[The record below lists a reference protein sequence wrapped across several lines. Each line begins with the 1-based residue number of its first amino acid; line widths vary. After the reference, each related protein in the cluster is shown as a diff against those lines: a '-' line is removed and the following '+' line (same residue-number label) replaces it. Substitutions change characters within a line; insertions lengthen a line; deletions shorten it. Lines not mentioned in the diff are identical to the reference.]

1 VKTTLR
7 ALLLIILA
15 AGIAGLCVAEDS
27 ASFEPGGELETERQ
41 DDIEDRVPSDD
52 ADKPK
57 RDWFIKLENTINY
70 DSNPA
75 VAPSDEED
83 DWADIFKLTM
93 GKTFKKSGPHEV
105 GGQYSLYG
113 EFYSDQNERN
123 ILGHTL
129 DLYYG
134 RIKTPTSFRLD
145 YMYSRYELD
154 NDVYLRKHTI
164 APLLF
169 YAPGGKNIEMLRFA
183 YSLNE
188 YPTMETLDGSD
199 WSIQL
204 RHFQFLDE
212 AKKKR
217 VNFSY
222 KYSTTDTDDDDQ
234 SYDAHQI
241 GVGLRAP
248 MGGSGI
254 IAEISVDYTHKEYDG
269 GRDDDGWAYGINFT
283 KPVSENWSVS
293 LGYTGNDNDSND
305 PVADYSRNVVSFTVS
320 ASF

>member
-1 VKTTLR
+1 VNTTLR
-7 ALLLIILA
+7 LLLTILLA
-15 AGIAGLCVAEDS
+15 ACVVGVCAAEDS

-41 DDIEDRVPSDD
+41 DDIEDRVPQDD
-52 ADKPK
+52 GGAPRKN
-57 RDWFIKLENTINY
+57 WFVKLENKINY

-83 DWADIFKLTM
+83 DWADIFMLTM
-93 GKTFKKSGPHEV
+93 GKTFKKSGPHEL
-105 GGQYSLYG
+105 GGQYSFYG

-134 RIKTPTSFRLD
+134 KMATPTSFRLD

-154 NDVYLRKHTI
+154 TDVYLRKHTV

-169 YAPGGKNIEMLRFA
+169 YAPGGKRIEMLRFA
-183 YSLNE
+183 YSFNE

-199 WSIQL
+199 WSVQL
-204 RHFQFLDE
+204 RHFHFLDQ

-217 VNFSY
+217 VSFSY
-222 KYSTTDTDDDDQ
+222 KYSAADTDDSDQ
-234 SYDAHQI
+234 SYDSHQF
-241 GVGLRAP
+241 GVDFKAP
-248 MGGSGI
+248 LGETGI
-254 IAEISVDYTHKEYDG
+254 VAELSVSYSHKEYDS
-269 GRDDDGWAYGINFT
+269 GRDDDGWDYGIDFT
-283 KPVSENWSVS
+283 KAVSRNWSVA
-293 LGYTGNDNDSND
+293 LGYNGTDNDSND